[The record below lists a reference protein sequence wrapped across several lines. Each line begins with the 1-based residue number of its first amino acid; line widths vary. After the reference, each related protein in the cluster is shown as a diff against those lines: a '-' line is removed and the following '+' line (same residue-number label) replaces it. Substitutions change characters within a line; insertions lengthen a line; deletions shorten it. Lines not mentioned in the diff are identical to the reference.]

1 MVREHTLY
9 CLYIL
14 CLLKF
19 VLRAGIRSLLETIP
33 CALEKSVHY
42 ADGGAALGLIIMLLR
57 SSVSSAW
64 LSVHCWKWDIQV
76 LSEASVKCCS
86 TDCTWPTSLGALEE
100 EGTWNVSW
108 QLFWKT
114 LSVKGLLVGHRCL
127 FHGAC
132 VWWSNG
138 QDILLYF
145 ELSETLI
152 FFFRG
157 FPGGSEVK
165 NLSSNAG
172 NMGSILGS
180 GRSPGEGYGSP
191 LQYSCLE
198 NPMYRGAWC
207 AIVPGVTKNRIRLM
221 D

>member
-1 MVREHTLY
+1 
-9 CLYIL
+9 
-14 CLLKF
+14 
-19 VLRAGIRSLLETIP
+19 
-33 CALEKSVHY
+33 
-42 ADGGAALGLIIMLLR
+42 MLLR

-76 LSEASVKCCS
+76 LSETSVKCCS
-86 TDCTWPTSLGALEE
+86 TDYTWPTSLGALEE

-114 LSVKGLLVGHRCL
+114 LSVKVLLVGHRCL

-132 VWWSNG
+132 VWWPNG

-145 ELSETLI
+145 ELSKTLI
-152 FFFRG
+152 YFFRG
-157 FPGGSEVK
+157 FPGGSVVK
-165 NLSSNAG
+165 NLSGNAG
-172 NMGSILGS
+172 NMDSILGS
-180 GRSPGEGYGSP
+180 ERSPGEGCGSP

-198 NPMYRGAWC
+198 NPLYRGSWWAV
-207 AIVPGVTKNRIRLM
+207 VPGVTKNRIQLR